1 MPDRDDDEKPLT
13 RQQIEHQQNELAKL
27 SEPTVLESL
36 RASYINCAPKDGK
49 LPSPRAVQGF
59 LSVWK
64 VLWRWKQNAKPA
76 KPPKVHDVKDESPR

>member
-1 MPDRDDDEKPLT
+1 MRTGEDDERPLS
-13 RQQIEHQQNELAKL
+13 REQVERQQNELAKL

-49 LPSPRAVQGF
+49 LPSPRAIQGF

-64 VLWRWKQNAKPA
+64 VLWRWKQNAKPS
-76 KPPKVHDVKDESPR
+76 KPPKAHDVKDESPP